1 MPQATSLAAAIQG
14 ETGVE
19 AELIPGGNGIFD
31 VVVDS
36 KMIFSKYEADRFP
49 ENGEILSMLGTD

>member
-1 MPQATSLAAAIQG
+1 MAAAIQG

-19 AELIPGGNGIFD
+19 VELIPGGNGIFD

-36 KMIFSKYEADRFP
+36 KRIFSKFEVDRFP
-49 ENGEILSMLGTD
+49 DNDEILSLLGSG

>member
-1 MPQATSLAAAIQG
+1 LAAAIQG

-31 VVVDS
+31 VVVDR
-36 KMIFSKYEADRFP
+36 KKIFSKHEADRFP
-49 ENGEILSMLGTD
+49 ENAEILSLLGID

>member
-1 MPQATSLAAAIQG
+1 MAAAIEG

-31 VVVDS
+31 VVIGS
-36 KMIFSKYEADRFP
+36 RKIFSKDETGRFP
-49 ENGEILSMLGTD
+49 ENDEILSLLGSG

>member
-1 MPQATSLAAAIQG
+1 MAAAIQG

-36 KMIFSKYEADRFP
+36 KKIFSKYEMDRFP

>member
-1 MPQATSLAAAIQG
+1 LAAAIQG

-31 VVVDS
+31 VVADGERV
-36 KMIFSKYEADRFP
+36 FSKHETGRFP
-49 ENGEILSMLGTD
+49 QNEEVLSRLGGG